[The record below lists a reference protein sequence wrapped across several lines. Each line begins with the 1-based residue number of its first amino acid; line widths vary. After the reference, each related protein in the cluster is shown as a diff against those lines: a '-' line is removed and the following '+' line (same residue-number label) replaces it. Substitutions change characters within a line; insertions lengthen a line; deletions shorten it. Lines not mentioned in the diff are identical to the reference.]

1 MRMEEM
7 LIKTRDDGRRWWN
20 YHYCGMTLE
29 LVVW

>member
-7 LIKTRDDGRRWWN
+7 LIKTRDDGGRGWN
-20 YHYCGMTLE
+20 YHYCVITLE